1 MMKDTPEK
9 IQALKDRWLLDPAFG
24 LIRPS
29 LVEALRALQDG
40 ETRWEEYLEDV
51 PFSQETDNGRD
62 LRGVDLSGIR
72 GMGLRYMRDGFL
84 DLHDVDF
91 YRTHLEHSNLYRVHL
106 EDANMYSAHLDG
118 ANLRNTHLRG
128 AIIEYISLDQAKL
141 HLIDLRGFDLCSV
154 KHLSTVDLSAVRLN
168 DALLNR
174 EQFKQPDGSY
184 CTFNEVKAMDEHRR
198 CLRTG
203 EPSHTVIQLF
213 THARDTYL
221 TLKNNF
227 TASGKYADASWAS
240 VKEKE
245 MEKLLLWHEI
255 RHKSFHG
262 WQSVQRQFELFGYRF
277 FNGLFQY
284 GENPWRLLWW
294 AMGVIALCALIYPLS
309 GSVIVPLMG
318 EAPELVTYG
327 GVESLRSFAGVL
339 LHSLYL
345 SVITFTTVGFGD
357 VLPVGFL
364 SHLTAASEAM
374 AGMFLFGL
382 FVFTLGRRVSAR

>member
-1 MMKDTPEK
+1 MRDSPEK
-9 IQALKDRWLLDPAFG
+9 IQALKDRWMLDPAFG

-51 PFSQETDNGRD
+51 PFAQETDNGRD
-62 LRGVDLSGIR
+62 LRGVDFSGIR

-106 EDANMYSAHLDG
+106 EDSNMYSAHMDG

-128 AIIEYISLDQAKL
+128 AVIEYISLDHAKL
-141 HLIDLRGFDLCSV
+141 HLIDLRGFDLCTV
-154 KHLSTVDLSAVRLN
+154 KHLNSVDLSAVRLN

-174 EQFKQPDGSY
+174 EQFKQADGSY
-184 CTFNEVKAMDEHRR
+184 RTFNEVQAREEHAR
-198 CLRTG
+198 CLRAN

-221 TLKNNF
+221 SLKNNF
-227 TASGKYADASWAS
+227 VDSGKYTDASWAS

-245 MEKLLLWHEI
+245 MEKLLLWHQL
-255 RHKSFHG
+255 RQKTFHG
-262 WQSVQRQFELFGYRF
+262 WQAVQKTFELFGYRF
-277 FNGLFQY
+277 FNALFQF

-294 AMGVIALCALIYPLS
+294 AMAIMVLCALIYPLS
-309 GSVIVPLMG
+309 GITVPVLDSNPIFVSYAGIQNMQ
-318 EAPELVTYG
+318 A
-327 GVESLRSFAGVL
+327 FADTF

-345 SVITFTTVGFGD
+345 SVVTFTTVGYGD
-357 VLPVGFL
+357 VLPIGRL
-364 SHLTAASEAM
+364 SHLTAGCEAI
-374 AGMFLFGL
+374 AGLFIYGL